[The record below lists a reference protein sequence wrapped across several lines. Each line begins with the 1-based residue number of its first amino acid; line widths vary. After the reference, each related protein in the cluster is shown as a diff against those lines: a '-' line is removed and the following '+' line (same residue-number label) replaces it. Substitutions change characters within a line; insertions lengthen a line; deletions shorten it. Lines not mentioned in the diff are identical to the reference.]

1 MGTAAFKVSRIISAI
16 AKYFELQSVIV
27 LEVKIMTRKLIFGLL
42 FLIMAASV
50 SACGLAETRQ
60 GDTSLQEKD
69 QNSMTIGGETKFSV
83 TGKIK

>member
-1 MGTAAFKVSRIISAI
+1 
-16 AKYFELQSVIV
+16 
-27 LEVKIMTRKLIFGLL
+27 
-42 FLIMAASV
+42 MAASV